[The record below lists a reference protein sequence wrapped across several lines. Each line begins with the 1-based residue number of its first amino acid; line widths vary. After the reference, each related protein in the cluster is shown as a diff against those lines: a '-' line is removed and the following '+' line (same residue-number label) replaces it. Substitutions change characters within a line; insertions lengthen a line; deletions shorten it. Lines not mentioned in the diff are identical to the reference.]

1 MSNRVRVTTIIIFL
15 NEARFIEEAIASVLA
30 QDYEQ
35 WELILVDDGSTD
47 GSTNIA
53 KAYATRQP
61 HRIRYLE
68 HPGHENRG
76 MSASRNLGLALAQG
90 DLVAFLDGDD
100 TWLPKKLGEQVAI
113 LDVHPQVDLVYGR
126 TLLWRSWRAAE
137 NGHKDSPDNF
147 CDLGLPPDT
156 IVEPPRLLVSLI
168 ENRAQTPTTCN
179 ALMRRE
185 AISRVGGFDA
195 AFRGMFEDQVFF
207 MKLSVT
213 AHAFVASRVWARYRQ
228 RDDSCT
234 ARAQA
239 SGQVAEARRMLL
251 ERIERHLRDQD
262 VRSPEVWR
270 TLRRQQ
276 RAARWPALQ
285 WVYAHYDGIRNALR
299 SHAAR

>member
-1 MSNRVRVTTIIIFL
+1 MSNRVRVTAIIIFL

-47 GSTNIA
+47 DSTSIA

-61 HRIRYLE
+61 YRIRYLE

-76 MSASRNLGLALAQG
+76 MSASRNMGLAHAQG

-100 TWLPKKLGEQVAI
+100 TWLPEKLGEQVAI
-113 LDVHPQVDLVYGR
+113 LDAHPQVDLVYGR
-126 TLLWRSWRAAE
+126 TLLWRGWRATE

-147 CDLGLPPDT
+147 CDLGLPQDT

-185 AISRVGGFDA
+185 VISRVGGFEA

-213 AHAFVASRVWARYRQ
+213 AHVFVASRVWARYRQ
-228 RDDSCT
+228 RNDSCS
-234 ARAQA
+234 ARAEA
-239 SGQVAEARRMLL
+239 SGQVPEARRMLL
-251 ERIERHLRDQD
+251 AWIERHLREQD

-276 RAARWPALQ
+276 RAARWPVLQ
-285 WVYAHYDGIRNALR
+285 WVYAHYDGIRNALG